1 MNSAETHT
9 SAESFWAGLRSDR
22 RNQVIG
28 ITARNGSPMLKTYC
42 TRTPVHGGR
51 KEPGEQT
58 TPAALQAEHPVP
70 HHEIERTAQ
79 VLKT

>member
-42 TRTPVHGGR
+42 TRTPVHGDEKSPESR
-51 KEPGEQT
+51 RPPPLSRLNTQC
-58 TPAALQAEHPVP
+58 
-70 HHEIERTAQ
+70 RTMR
-79 VLKT
+79 